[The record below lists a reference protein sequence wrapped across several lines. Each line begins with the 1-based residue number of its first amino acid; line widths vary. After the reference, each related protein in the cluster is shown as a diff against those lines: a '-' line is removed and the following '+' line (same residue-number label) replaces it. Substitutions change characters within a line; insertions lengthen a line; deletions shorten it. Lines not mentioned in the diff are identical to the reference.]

1 MCLAIGQTEFK
12 MTMNPTDPASV
23 HLSIVIPTMDRRTL
37 FAETLSTITPQ
48 LCPGV
53 ELVVLDG
60 SKDPQ
65 PVKEMVEKA
74 GGRYTWQKPRG
85 FDQAYMDAVDLARGE
100 YIWLFGDDDLMKPR
114 AIEEALTAL
123 RKSGS
128 LPAAAG
134 PNPDGSV
141 PVDLLIVNADVIAT
155 ESSRILK
162 ESCSTLPQT
171 EFGPADRSEVVAKLG
186 PMISF
191 MGSIVIR
198 KRFWSQ
204 GVAAATEHI
213 GKRLI
218 TMIVPLILPA
228 QRVLYIPPVLVSAR
242 YGHQSWVGTESVL
255 IGQTMT
261 DTIWSF
267 PDVADYAKQAC
278 TPRPPS
284 WHNLLLWRALGQS
297 VGSLPYARAKLIGI
311 IPGPL
316 MGLLCRTALRL
327 LGKTKSMTGYA
338 LGF

>member
-1 MCLAIGQTEFK
+1 MK
-12 MTMNPTDPASV
+12 TDPADSV
-23 HLSIVIPTMDRRTL
+23 GVQLSIVIPTMDRREL
-37 FAETLSTITPQ
+37 FAETLSTIAPQ
-48 LCPGV
+48 LSSAV

-60 SKDPQ
+60 SKDSQ

-74 GGRYTWQKPRG
+74 GGRYQWQKPRG
-85 FDQAYMDAVDLARGE
+85 FDQAYLDVVEMARGE
-100 YIWLFGDDDLMKPR
+100 YIWLFGDDDLIKPK
-114 AIEEALTAL
+114 AVDEVLKVL
-123 RKSGS
+123 MNSGS
-128 LPAAAG
+128 FG
-134 PNPDGSV
+134 TTSDSGQKV
-141 PVDLLIVNADVIAT
+141 PLDLLIVNADVIA
-155 ESSRILK
+155 SDPFRVLK
-162 ESCSTLPQT
+162 ETCSTLPET

-198 KRFWSQ
+198 KQFWSQ
-204 GVAAATEHI
+204 GVAAAREHI

-228 QRVLYIPPVLVSAR
+228 QRVRYIPTVLASAR

-284 WHNLLLWRALGQS
+284 WHNLLLWRALGQP
-297 VGSLPYARAKLIGI
+297 VGALPYAKAKLIGI
-311 IPGPL
+311 FPAPL
-316 MGLLCRTALRL
+316 MKWLCRAALRL
-327 LGKTKSMTGYA
+327 FGKTKSMTGYA

>member
-1 MCLAIGQTEFK
+1 
-12 MTMNPTDPASV
+12 
-23 HLSIVIPTMDRRTL
+23 MDRREL
-37 FAETLSTITPQ
+37 LGETLSTIGPQ
-48 LCPGV
+48 LSSAV

-65 PVKEMVEKA
+65 PIKEMVEKA
-74 GGRYTWQKPRG
+74 GGRYMWQKARG
-85 FDQAYMDAVDLARGE
+85 FDQAYMDVVEMATGE
-100 YIWLFGDDDLMKPR
+100 YIWLFGDDDLMKPN
-114 AIEEALTAL
+114 AIDEVLKAL
-123 RKSGS
+123 KDSGS
-128 LPAAAG
+128 LSAAANSIASS
-134 PNPDGSV
+134 NPDS
-141 PVDLLIVNADVIAT
+141 PIPLDLLIVNADVIAS

-162 ESCSTLPQT
+162 EQCSTLPQT
-171 EFGPADRSEVVAKLG
+171 DFGPADRSEVVAKLG
-186 PMISF
+186 PMMSF

-228 QRVLYIPPVLVSAR
+228 QRVRYFPSVLVSAR
-242 YGHQSWVGTESVL
+242 YGHQSWMGTESVL

-267 PDVADYAKQAC
+267 RDIADYAKQAC

-284 WHNLLLWRALGQS
+284 WHNLLLWRALGQP
-297 VGSLPYARAKLIGI
+297 VGSLPYAKAKLIGVF
-311 IPGPL
+311 PVPL
-316 MGLLCRTALRL
+316 MRWLCRTALRL
-327 LGKTKSMTGYA
+327 LGKTNSMTGYA